1 MYFIEGPCTQTGS
14 PKTSVNMPVLLSST
28 GYFEDQ
34 NAKVI
39 AIQGLTE
46 GCEQVRQHLRIVC
59 VGAS

>member
-46 GCEQVRQHLRIVC
+46 GCEQV
-59 VGAS
+59 